1 MDQVEEVKQKT
12 DIVSIINEYV
22 PLKKA
27 GRNFKANCPF
37 HQEKTPSFMV
47 SPELQ
52 IYKCFGCGETGDVF
66 TFLEKQEGMDFAEA
80 LRFLADK
87 VGVKITSYKQGEESE
102 KEKLYKL
109 NYDTNNFYQYFLLK
123 HSVAKKALD
132 YLKKDRGL
140 KEETIKFFK
149 IGFSPNVRGILKK
162 FLVDKKKFYPKDIEK
177 AGTVYFKGSDIV
189 DRFRGRITF
198 PLFDH
203 RGNIVGFSGRILPW
217 EGKEMAKYINSPE
230 TPIYHKSSLLF
241 GLNFT
246 KEAIKKM
253 GFAIVTE
260 GELDMISP
268 YQFGYKNIVA
278 IKGSALTEDQVRLL
292 SRFTKRIVLALDSD
306 MAGDMAARRGIVIA
320 QKQGM
325 EISVAR
331 FGKFKDPDEVIRADP
346 KYFEKC
352 IKEAIGVW
360 DFLIDSVFEK
370 NNMKTG
376 EGKQKISNEVVPIL
390 ISIPDKIVQAH
401 YIEIVSQKLNIPV
414 EAVYNQIQETEKEE
428 KKEEQKVVILPKKT
442 EKTRR
447 QLVEERLLSLAFQG
461 VPEVLLNEKILGLV
475 QTPLPKR
482 ILEEYIDYIQE
493 EKTFSPV
500 RFTEK
505 LPKELL
511 AGYADMALK
520 DLEGITEDPAL
531 LEKEMNLVLKE
542 LSVISIRHK
551 LEELGVKIRELEEKK
566 DFDKLV
572 KFQEKFK
579 ELAEKLS
586 KYEEDS
592 SRGIILQET

>member
-12 DIVSIINEYV
+12 DIVSIINEHV

-37 HQEKTPSFMV
+37 HQEKSASFMV

-52 IYKCFGCGETGDVF
+52 IYKCFGCGESGDVF

-80 LRFLADK
+80 LRFLAER
-87 VGVKITSYKQGEESE
+87 VNVKLVSFKPGEESE

-109 NYDTNNFYQYFLLK
+109 NYDTNNFYQYFLFK
-123 HSVAKKALD
+123 HSVGKKAFE
-132 YLKKDRGL
+132 YLLKDRGL

-149 IGFSPNVRGILKK
+149 MGFSPNVRGVLKK
-162 FLVDKKKFYPKDIEK
+162 FLIDKKKFYPKDVEK
-177 AGTVYFKGSDIV
+177 AGSVYFKAGDMI
-189 DRFRGRITF
+189 DRFRGRVTF

-203 RGNIVGFSGRILPW
+203 RGNVVGFSGRILPW
-217 EGKEMAKYINSPE
+217 ESKELAKYINSPE
-230 TPIYHKSSLLF
+230 TPIYHKSNLLF
-241 GLNFT
+241 GLNFS
-246 KEAIKKM
+246 KEEIKKA

-268 YQFGYKNIVA
+268 YQSGFKNTVA
-278 IKGSALTEDQVRLL
+278 IKGSALTEEQVRLL

-306 MAGDMAARRGIVIA
+306 IAGDMAARRGIVIA

-331 FGKFKDPDEVIRADP
+331 FGKYKDPDEVVRADP

-370 NNMKTG
+370 NDIKSG
-376 EGKQKISNEVVPIL
+376 EGKRKISNEIVPIL

-401 YIEIVSQKLNIPV
+401 YIEIVSRKLNVPT
-414 EAVYNQIQETEKEE
+414 EAVYEQIEDKKETEKKDEE
-428 KKEEQKVVILPKKT
+428 KIVTFAKKQD
-442 EKTRR
+442 KTRR
-447 QLVEERLLSLAFQG
+447 QLIEERLLSLAFQG
-461 VPEVLLNEKILGLV
+461 EPKVLLNEKILSLV

-482 ILEEYIDYIQE
+482 ILEVYVEYIQK
-493 EKTFSPV
+493 EKTFSSSK
-500 RFTEK
+500 FTEK

-511 AGYADMALK
+511 EGYADMVLK
-520 DLEGITEDPAL
+520 DLEGITEDPLL
-531 LEKEMNLVLKE
+531 LEKEMGLVLKE
-542 LSVISIRHK
+542 LEIISIRHK
-551 LEELGVKIRELEEKK
+551 LEKLGVKIRELEENKE
-566 DFDKLV
+566 FDKLT
-572 KFQEKFK
+572 KFQEQFR
-579 ELAEKLS
+579 ELAGKLS
-586 KYEEDS
+586 KYEENS
-592 SRGIILQET
+592 SRGIILQEI

>member
-1 MDQVEEVKQKT
+1 MDQVEEVKQKV

-52 IYKCFGCGETGDVF
+52 IYKCFGCGESGDVF

-80 LRFLADK
+80 LRFLAEK
-87 VGVKITSYKQGEESE
+87 VGVKLKSFQPGVQTE
-102 KEKLYKL
+102 KEKLYNINL
-109 NYDTNNFYQYFLLK
+109 DTNNFYQYFLLNHQVGK
-123 HSVAKKALD
+123 RALE
-132 YLKKDRGL
+132 YLKKDRSL
-140 KEETIKFFK
+140 KDETIKTFK
-149 IGFSPNVRGILKK
+149 IGFSPNVAGVLKK
-162 FLVDKKKFYPKDIEK
+162 FLVDKKKFFPKDVER
-177 AGTVYFKGSDIV
+177 AGTVYFKGNDIV
-189 DRFRGRITF
+189 DRFRGRVTF
-198 PLFDH
+198 PLYDH

-230 TPIYHKSSLLF
+230 TPVYHKSSILF

-246 KEAIKKM
+246 KEEIKKA
-253 GFAIVTE
+253 GYAIITE

-268 YQFGYKNIVA
+268 YQAGYKNVIA
-278 IKGSALTEDQVRLL
+278 IKGSALTEEQVRLL

-306 MAGDMAARRGIVIA
+306 IAGDMAARRGIVIA
-320 QKQGM
+320 QKQGL

-331 FGKFKDPDEVIRADP
+331 FGEYKDPDDAIRADP

-352 IKEAIGVW
+352 INEAVGVW
-360 DFLIDSVFEK
+360 DFLIDSIFSKYNVDS
-370 NNMKTG
+370 G
-376 EGKQKISNEVVPIL
+376 EGKQKISGEIVPIL
-390 ISIPDKIVQAH
+390 ASIPDKIVQAH
-401 YIEIVSQKLNIPV
+401 YIEIVSHKLSVPS
-414 EAVYNQIQETEKEE
+414 EAVYGEISETKNEETKEVEKI
-428 KKEEQKVVILPKKT
+428 VSLPKKE

-461 VPEVLLNEKILGLV
+461 NPEILLNKRVLSLI

-482 ILEEYIDYIQE
+482 ILEEYEVFFQK
-493 EKTFSPV
+493 EKKFSSTK
-500 RFTEK
+500 FTEK

-511 AGYADMALK
+511 DGYADMILK

-531 LEKEMNLVLKE
+531 LEKEMGLVLKE
-542 LSVISIRHK
+542 LSIISIRHK

-566 DFDKLV
+566 EFDKLV
-572 KFQEKFK
+572 KFQEKFR
-579 ELAEKLS
+579 ELAGKLS
-586 KYEEDS
+586 KYEEDP
-592 SRGIILQET
+592 SRGIILQEI